1 MSSQN
6 NFESYRK
13 LIKSLPENCPCIP
26 YIGLTVSDLAFI
38 DDFYMTFTSDVS
50 FNFHKTERMYS
61 ELRKLSSFQMRE
73 FEQLSSNLGLQE
85 KLMSWLYSTPSGNQT
100 SSFIKSTG
108 QQQQQQHPSLSM
120 LLEENSDA
128 DDSPLRLFSPL
139 AAPVPQSDSGG
150 RFSMLFSLL
159 EDHLMGVDLFSKEQQ
174 PVALGSRTMRI
185 RDFKVVLNGAQLRTY
200 QPNDVIFEEDRTS
213 DQISH
218 LLYIQTGIVRLEKN
232 GTILRI
238 LSVGDI
244 IGDYLLLDSMA
255 RVSPL
260 VLFSLSLIH
269 ILLTLSPY
277 SCVFVCYDQ
286 LNYVAACLV
295 CC

>member
-1 MSSQN
+1 M
-6 NFESYRK
+6 
-13 LIKSLPENCPCIP
+13 IKSLPENCPCIP

-73 FEQLSSNLGLQE
+73 FEQLSANPSLQE
-85 KLMSWLYSTPSGNQT
+85 KLMSWLYSTPLGNQT
-100 SSFIKSTG
+100 PSFIKSSG
-108 QQQQQQHPSLSM
+108 QQQHPSLSM
-120 LLEENSDA
+120 LLEENSNS
-128 DDSPLRLFSPL
+128 DDGSLKLFSPL
-139 AAPVPQSDSGG
+139 AASVSVSDSGG
-150 RFSMLFSLL
+150 RFSTLVSLL
-159 EDHLMGVDLFSKEQQ
+159 EDHLMGVDLFSREQQ

-255 RVSPL
+255 RVCPL
-260 VLFSLSLIH
+260 VPFSPASSSHPPLFLSHISPSLFSLA
-269 ILLTLSPY
+269 LL
-277 SCVFVCYDQ
+277 CVV
-286 LNYVAACLV
+286 
-295 CC
+295 